1 MNFYLKKNNIMS
13 NQNKLFFT
21 DEEIKTMEDNS
32 FQRVDDLI
40 DKYGPRLSGSQACLS
55 TADSLYKEIQ
65 EITDSSSTQDFKLHP
80 NAFLGWVSL
89 LARLFYVT
97 YPFFLMNCPIVSAIA
112 MLVGDLIVVFEFF
125 FYKEFTDCL
134 YPEVTGRNA
143 FGTIEPSEKVES
155 TVIIS
160 GHHDSAPIFT
170 LLYEHPHLY
179 IPHLVS
185 SYFFIFFLCF
195 ASIYGLFRPVS
206 IYVRL
211 FGAIGLYPVYSFLNF
226 PGKEGTPGAGD
237 NLIASSVAIEIGK
250 FLRKKKLLKNT
261 RIILISF
268 DSEEAG
274 LRGSRHYFQ
283 DHKDDFK
290 GQTVYHV
297 NVDSCYFLDH
307 LTYLTSD
314 INCMQKLSQELVDEL
329 ISIAKEFG
337 VDSHGEPMHMF
348 MGATDAAEAAKI
360 GIHATTI
367 LGIPMDGNTK
377 KKVVYHT
384 PDDTT
389 QYIERPIISILLKMI
404 LRFVQKVDDGSFK
417 IQK

>member
-1 MNFYLKKNNIMS
+1 MN
-13 NQNKLFFT
+13 NQNQYLFT
-21 DEEIKTMEDNS
+21 EEEIKTMENNA

-40 DKYGPRLSGSQACLS
+40 DKYGPRLSGSAACLS

-65 EITDSSSTQDFKLHP
+65 QITDKSSTQDFKLHP

-89 LARLFYVT
+89 LARFYFVT
-97 YPFFLMNCPIVSAIA
+97 YPFFLLNCPIVSAIA
-112 MLVGDLIVVFEFF
+112 MLIGDIIVVCEFF
-125 FYKEFTDCL
+125 FYKEFTDFL

-143 FGTIEPSEKVES
+143 FGTIEPTEEVTS
-155 TVIIS
+155 TVILS

-179 IPHLVS
+179 LPHLVS
-185 SYFFIFFLCF
+185 SYFFIFFLCG
-195 ASIYGLFRPVS
+195 ASIYGIFRPVPL
-206 IYVRL
+206 IVRL
-211 FGAIGLYPVYSFLNF
+211 FGAIGLYPVFSFLNF

-237 NLIASSVAIEIGK
+237 NLIASSMAIELGK
-250 FLRKKKLLKNT
+250 FLREKKALKHT
-261 RIILISF
+261 RIVLISF

-283 DHKDDFK
+283 DHKAEFQD
-290 GQTVYHV
+290 GHPSYHV

-307 LTYLTSD
+307 LSYLTSD
-314 INCMQKLSQELVDEL
+314 INTMQPLSKELVNEL
-329 ISIAKEFG
+329 ISIAQEFG
-337 VDSHGEPMHMF
+337 VKSRGEPMKMF

-389 QYIERPIISILLKMI
+389 QYIERPVINVILKML

-417 IQK
+417 IN

>member
-1 MNFYLKKNNIMS
+1 MS
-13 NQNKLFFT
+13 QHQQVFT
-21 DEEIKTMEDNS
+21 DDEIKRMEDNS

-40 DKYGPRLSGSQACLS
+40 EKYGPRLTGSDACLN
-55 TADSLYKEIQ
+55 TADSLFEEVKQ
-65 EITDSSSTQDFKLHP
+65 ITDSSSTQDFKLHP

-89 LARLFYVT
+89 LARLYFVT
-97 YPFFLMNCPIVSAIA
+97 YPFFLMNIPIVSGIA
-112 MLVGDLIVVFEFF
+112 MLIGDVIVVLEFF
-125 FYKEFTDCL
+125 FYKEFTDHF
-134 YPEVTGRNA
+134 YPEVRGRNV

-179 IPHLVS
+179 LPHLVS
-185 SYFFIFFLCF
+185 SYFFIFFMLF
-195 ASIYGLFRPVS
+195 ASIIALFKPLPLF
-206 IYVRL
+206 VRL
-211 FGAIGLYPVYSFLNF
+211 FGAIGLYPVFSFLNF

-237 NLIASSVAIEIGK
+237 NLIASSIAIEIGK
-250 FLRKKKLLKNT
+250 FLREKKILKHT
-261 RIILISF
+261 RIVLISF

-274 LRGSRHYFQ
+274 LRGSRAYFKA
-283 DHKDDFK
+283 HENEYKN
-290 GQTVYHV
+290 TPTYHV

-307 LTYLTSD
+307 LSYLTSD
-314 INCMQKLSQELVDEL
+314 INCMQILSKEMVDEL

-337 VDSHGEPMHMF
+337 VQSRGEPMHMF
-348 MGATDAAEAAKI
+348 MGATDAAESAKI
-360 GIHATTI
+360 GIHSTTI

-389 QYIERPIISILLKMI
+389 QYIERPIINVLLKMI

-417 IQK
+417 I